1 MAVGEIRDL
10 DSRGDQWSP
19 AKKHK
24 ATFLFSYFSV
34 TKSTKSHLRGLS
46 PLSRRRQPTHG
57 VHWFIP
63 PPLKK
68 YPPRARVSRASH
80 AWRVRAT
87 NGKAKVGD
95 FSALRNLILPR
106 VRTHH
111 TKKPSRFVH
120 ALSARPHSRV
130 GGRGEVLAADGTI
143 EINHTSLCS
152 HPDTHHNINREV
164 SHSTTWH
171 SSESESAL

>member
-24 ATFLFSYFSV
+24 ATFLFWYFLV

-46 PLSRRRQPTHG
+46 PCLGDANQRTACIGS
-57 VHWFIP
+57 F

-152 HPDTHHNINREV
+152 HPDTHHNVNREV
-164 SHSTTWH
+164 SHSPTWH

>member
-46 PLSRRRQPTHG
+46 PPVSATPTNALRAL
-57 VHWFIP
+57 VHS